1 MTVRDHVALLAISLS
16 LLAATA
22 HAQTATPPVPAGQPP
37 VAAGAGAVAAA
48 SGDVAPAATTAETA
62 PAAAGAGAAAA
73 ASGTAAPADAAAA
86 AAAAPA
92 GATPAAAAGA
102 TTLNLPGGPMDL
114 TPDHMENGRW
124 YNAEGIPTFKVENG
138 ELDYASFSGYRR
150 YHAECHVCHG
160 PDGEGSTYA
169 PALKDSVTRK
179 IDYYTFQEVVASGLQ
194 STGTGSANQVMPA
207 FGTNRNVWCYVDDIY
222 TYLLAH
228 GTGAIPRGRPALKAK
243 KSDEFA
249 AQEESCMSG

>member
-1 MTVRDHVALLAISLS
+1 MNLSRIAGLLAIGLVP
-16 LLAATA
+16 LATA
-22 HAQTATPPVPAGQPP
+22 AAAQTAVPPADGQ
-37 VAAGAGAVAAA
+37 
-48 SGDVAPAATTAETA
+48 VAPAETA
-62 PAAAGAGAAAA
+62 APSAPA
-73 ASGTAAPADAAAA
+73 TAPADAASAPDSGAA
-86 AAAAPA
+86 TGAAPSA
-92 GATPAAAAGA
+92 DGTAALTLPNGAD
-102 TTLNLPGGPMDL
+102 M

-124 YNAEGIPTFKVENG
+124 YTKDGIPTFKIENG

-169 PALKDSVTRK
+169 PALKQSVLTM
-179 IDYYTFQEVVASGLQ
+179 DYYAFQEIVASGKQ

-222 TYLLAH
+222 AYLVAH
-228 GTGAIPRGRPALKAK
+228 GTGAIPRGRPAQKAK

-249 AQEESCMSG
+249 AQEASCMDG